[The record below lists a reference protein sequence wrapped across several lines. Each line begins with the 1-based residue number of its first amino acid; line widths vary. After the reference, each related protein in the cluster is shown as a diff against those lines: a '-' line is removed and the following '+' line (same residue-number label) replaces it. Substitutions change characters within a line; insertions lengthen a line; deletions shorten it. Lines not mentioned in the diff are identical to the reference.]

1 MIDQKLL
8 QKTNLNKFQS
18 IELFSSI
25 FSDPNGMKLEINLRK
40 INEKKL
46 TALRPNIMLWE
57 KKMAQWGN
65 QKGNLKKYIEL
76 NDNEDTTIKN
86 LRGAAKA
93 VHRGKF
99 IAIQA
104 FLQKEEKSQTNNL
117 THQQNNLEKE
127 EQTKPK
133 VSRMKEIIKIREEIN
148 KKDIQKTIEKINKNE
163 SWFVQRAN
171 KIDKPLSRLT
181 KKRRER
187 TQMNKIKNEK
197 GEIST
202 DTAEIQKNESIM
214 NNYTSA
220 NLIS

>member
-1 MIDQKLL
+1 
-8 QKTNLNKFQS
+8 
-18 IELFSSI
+18 
-25 FSDPNGMKLEINLRK
+25 
-40 INEKKL
+40 
-46 TALRPNIMLWE
+46 
-57 KKMAQWGN
+57 
-65 QKGNLKKYIEL
+65 
-76 NDNEDTTIKN
+76 
-86 LRGAAKA
+86 
-93 VHRGKF
+93 
-99 IAIQA
+99 
-104 FLQKEEKSQTNNL
+104 
-117 THQQNNLEKE
+117 
-127 EQTKPK
+127 
-133 VSRMKEIIKIREEIN
+133 MKEIIKIREEIN